1 MFFTPI
7 SLLLE
12 SIFVMAQNQIFYLRS
27 LYFIPQGTAPCDVF
41 HDCTMLVVMQLPCVA
56 VKPRNVQITTLAAP
70 LSAGKTQHLQCETWG
85 SVPPARVIWL
95 LDGEPLENAPTS
107 VCIPSITFFSLSP
120 CRGRGNKRNSLVT
133 THSTVHYTTVWHH
146 ATLTQWNPPV
156 TQSKLSTSLYPE
168 FTFGH
173 VAKLPE
179 FISSECVPINCTV
192 ILCCRINP
200 FSK

>member
-1 MFFTPI
+1 MSFPPK
-7 SLLLE
+7 SVSLE
-12 SIFVMAQNQIFYLRS
+12 SIFIVAQKPIFYLRS

-41 HDCTMLVVMQLPCVA
+41 LDCTMLVVMQLPCVA
-56 VKPRNVQITTLAAP
+56 VKPRSVQITTLAAP

-120 CRGRGNKRNSLVT
+120 YRVRGNKRNSLMT
-133 THSTVHYTTVWHH
+133 THSTVHYTTLRHH

-156 TQSKLSTSLYPE
+156 TQSKLSTSLYLE

-179 FISSECVPINCTV
+179 FISSECVPINCILV
-192 ILCCRINP
+192 IYSRINP